1 MLHGNREETEKLTQL
16 CFSYVL
22 APATAAA
29 LALGA
34 LSKVLARDRSRVLE
48 LRVENC
54 RHCYK
59 TAVPPPPPRRRC
71 RRCEASL

>member
-16 CFSYVL
+16 CFSYIL
-22 APATAAA
+22 APTATA

-54 RHCYK
+54 RPCYK
-59 TAVPPPPPRRRC
+59 PAVPPPRRRC